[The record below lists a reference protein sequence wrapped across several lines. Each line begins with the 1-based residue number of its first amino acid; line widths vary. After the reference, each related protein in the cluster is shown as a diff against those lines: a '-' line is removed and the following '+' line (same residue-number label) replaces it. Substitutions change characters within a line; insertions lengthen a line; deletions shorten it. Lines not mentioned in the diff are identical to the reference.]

1 MSRPKKGS
9 LEPGSARR
17 RLLARPRGSLPKANR
32 LMAEPEGRQRRRK
45 KDRREKAKGTVLTDL
60 DRFKG
65 SQEVFGMR
73 WRPRRFRSRI

>member
-32 LMAEPEGRQRRRK
+32 LMAEPEGRQRRRRI
-45 KDRREKAKGTVLTDL
+45 RREKVYWMTSTDL
-60 DRFKG
+60 DRSTIG
-65 SQEVFGMR
+65 REVFGKL
-73 WRPRRFRSRI
+73 WLNALFPSRN

>member
-32 LMAEPEGRQRRRK
+32 LMAEPEGRQRRKRI
-45 KDRREKAKGTVLTDL
+45 RREKAYWTTSTDL
-60 DRFKG
+60 DRSTIG
-65 SQEVFGMR
+65 LEVFGKL
-73 WRPRRFRSRI
+73 WLNVLFPSRN